1 MNRVKRI
8 KDLSRMDYRASGKDT
23 VEISA
28 ASSAASSVAS
38 SVTSS
43 KRKKS
48 ESSES
53 VMSKKSK
60 KKKEKKQE
68 KKGSEVVEEQNF
80 SDDSYEEDAI
90 PDLKTPPP
98 IPDDYFKIIIQDKKT
113 ITVESVIFQFL
124 DF

>member
-60 KKKEKKQE
+60 KKRKKNKK
-68 KKGSEVVEEQNF
+68 KKGVKL
-80 SDDSYEEDAI
+80 
-90 PDLKTPPP
+90 LKNRIFLT
-98 IPDDYFKIIIQDKKT
+98 ILMKKMR
-113 ITVESVIFQFL
+113 FL
-124 DF
+124 I